1 MSARGG
7 SRPHAG
13 SAGRDRSAA
22 PPGGGASPSS
32 LTRELL
38 ASAEAFARDAG
49 AVVLEHFGA
58 VVAAERKAD
67 GSPVTAADREAEAL
81 LRERISARYPDHG
94 ILGEEFGEHA
104 PGAAIR
110 WILDP
115 IDGTR
120 SFMRGVPLFGVLI
133 GIEVEGAPVVGVA
146 HFPALGETV
155 SAATGLGARW
165 TGRPARVSR
174 VERLDAALVLTT
186 DVERIRSGPW
196 RDGWTRLAAGAAF
209 ARTWGDCYGHIL
221 VATGRAEI
229 MVDPILS
236 PWDAAPL
243 LTILTEAGGRFTNLE
258 GAATIHGG
266 SGLST
271 NGVLHQMALE
281 MLNGRPA

>member
-1 MSARGG
+1 MTGRNG
-7 SRPHAG
+7 RPPVVG
-13 SAGRDRSAA
+13 DPA
-22 PPGGGASPSS
+22 PEPA
-32 LTRELL
+32 LTAELL
-38 ASAEAFARDAG
+38 ASAEDLAREAG
-49 AVVLEHFGA
+49 KVVLRYFGG

-67 GSPVTAADREAEAL
+67 GTPVTAADREAEAL
-81 LRERISARYPDHG
+81 LRERIHARYPDHG

-133 GIEVEGAPVVGVA
+133 GIEVRDTPAVGVA

-155 SAATGLGARW
+155 SAGTGLGARW
-165 TGRPARVSR
+165 NGRPARVSG
-174 VERLDAALVLTT
+174 VEELNAALVLTT
-186 DVERIRSGPW
+186 DVERLRFSPW
-196 RDGWTRLAAGAAF
+196 RHGWLRLAGGAAF
-209 ARTWGDCYGHIL
+209 ARTWGDCYGHVL

-243 LTILTEAGGRFTNLE
+243 LTILTEAGGRFTDLD
-258 GAATIHGG
+258 GTATIHGG
-266 SGLST
+266 SGIST
-271 NGVLHQMALE
+271 NRLLHEAALE